1 MKNSG
6 AMGTRMGMIPRHTNG
21 TDDMFS
27 RSKRGGDDDEE
38 GSVPVPVPVPVPVEV
53 EVLFEPSVPPLVA
66 GADPTVD
73 IPTAECSL

>member
-27 RSKRGGDDDEE
+27 RSKRDGDDDEE
-38 GSVPVPVPVPVPVEV
+38 GSVSVSMPVPVEV

-66 GADPTVD
+66 EAEPTVD
-73 IPTAECSL
+73 IPTAEWSL